1 MLAAIVRRSLAHA
14 GVVVALAALLLAFGT
29 LALRDARYGVFP
41 EFTPPQVTVQTEA
54 PGLAPRQ
61 VEALVTRPLE
71 VALSGVLDTT
81 AMRSSSVQGLSK
93 IQLVFASGVDP
104 YRQRQLVAEKLAV
117 AAARLPAGVGVPTL
131 SPLASSTLIIESIG
145 FTSHKLSPTALQ
157 DFVRWTVVPRLL
169 AVPGVADFN
178 LWGSHE
184 RQLQV
189 RIRPQRLAAF
199 NLGLQDILSA
209 TQLGTGVAG
218 AGFIATPTQQITLH
232 SQGQALT
239 PAELGDTVVRD
250 QAGTPPLLL
259 HDVAQVAYGDAPPV
273 GAALIMG
280 NPGVYLT
287 LVGQYGANTL
297 TTTHAVNTALAELRP
312 LAQRNDVTVYS
323 DLQQPADFVTTAL
336 HALGNSV
343 LIGILLV
350 AVLLMLFLREWRAAL
365 ISFVSIPL
373 SLLAAVIVLSY
384 LGQSL
389 NTMTLGGLAV
399 AVGVVVDDAV
409 IDVENIL
416 RRLRE
421 RTPSPRERL
430 ATVLRASLEVRA
442 PVLFATL
449 VVLVVFL
456 PILSLHGV
464 QGSFFAPLALAF
476 ILAVLASLGVALTVT
491 PALCLLLLSRG
502 THRPEAGFLVRL
514 KDRHARW
521 LIRLSRYPRALLTV
535 ALIAGLVAVAVLPLL
550 GGELLPAFR
559 ESDFIVHLNA
569 PPGASLASMQRVGER
584 ISAEILKVPG
594 VAAVAQNI
602 GRAARANDTHQP
614 NQSEIEVR
622 LTARGARHARQIET
636 RLQAIAAAVPGAR
649 YEVNTFLKE
658 RIGESLT
665 GEIAP
670 VVISVFGQDL
680 HAIDHAAAAVESV
693 LRQMPGAAQVQL
705 KAPPSG
711 PQLSVQLRRTR
722 LVDYGLKPLQVLRA
736 IEVAFQGL
744 PVTSIYTGDRSI
756 PVAVVMAPELRRD
769 PHTVG
774 DLLLRSDSGALVPLS
789 QVADISSGDSRTTI
803 LHDGG
808 IRRQVITCNPTTS
821 NLTGF
826 VARAQRAI
834 ARQVQLPAGVY
845 LNFGGAAEA
854 QTAASHELL
863 ISAGAALAG
872 IVILLFLAFSDARRV
887 LLVVL
892 CIPFALVGGVAALSI
907 SGGVASLGALVGLVA
922 LFGVAVRNAIL
933 LLAHYEQLVVEERQP
948 WNLDTAL
955 QGARER
961 LTPVLMTALLT
972 ALGLLPI
979 AWQSGQVGHE
989 VEGPMAIVLLGGLL
1003 SSTVLSL
1010 LLLPGMALR
1019 WWRPRCKMET

>member
-1 MLAAIVRRSLAHA
+1 MLSAIVRRSLAHA
-14 GVVVALAALLLAFGT
+14 GVVVALAALLLTFGA
-29 LALRDARYGVFP
+29 LALRDSRYGVFP

-93 IQLVFASGVDP
+93 IQLVFASGVNP
-104 YRQRQLVAEKLAV
+104 YRQRQLVAEKLSV

-131 SPLASSTLIIESIG
+131 SPLTSSTLIIESIG
-145 FTSHKLSPTALQ
+145 FTSQRLSPRALQ

-178 LWGSHE
+178 LWGEHA

-189 RIRPQRLAAF
+189 QIRPRRLAAF
-199 NLGLQDILSA
+199 NLSLQDILSA
-209 TQLGTGVAG
+209 AREGTGVAG
-218 AGFIATPTQQITLH
+218 AGFVATPTQQITLH

-239 PAELGDTVVRD
+239 PAELGNTVVRD
-250 QAGTPPLLL
+250 RAGTTPLLL
-259 HDVAQVAYGDAPPV
+259 RDVANVAYGDVPPV
-273 GAALIMG
+273 GAALVMG
-280 NPGVYLT
+280 KPGIYLR
-287 LVGQYGANTL
+287 VIGQYGANTL
-297 TTTHAVNTALAELRP
+297 TTTRAVNAALAELRP
-312 LAQRNDVTVYS
+312 LAQRKGVKIHG
-323 DLQQPADFVTTAL
+323 DLQQPADFITTAL

-365 ISFVSIPL
+365 ISFISIPL
-373 SLLAAVIVLSY
+373 SLLAAVMLLGY

-409 IDVENIL
+409 IDVENVL

-421 RTPSPRERL
+421 HTPSARERL
-430 ATVLRASLEVRA
+430 GTVLRASLEVRA

-491 PALCLLLLSRG
+491 PALCLLLLGKRN
-502 THRPEAGFLVRL
+502 HRPEPAFLARL
-514 KDRHARW
+514 KDLHARW
-521 LIRLSRYPRALLTV
+521 LMGLSNYPRALLAV
-535 ALIAGLVAVAVLPLL
+535 ALIAGLGAAAVLPLL

-559 ESDFIVHLNA
+559 ESDFIVHLNT
-569 PPGASLASMQRVGER
+569 PPGASLASMQRVGKQVA
-584 ISAEILKVPG
+584 AEILKVPG
-594 VAAVAQNI
+594 VATVAQNI

-614 NQSEIEVR
+614 NQSEIDVR
-622 LTARGARHARQIET
+622 LTPTGAQHAKRIET
-636 RLQAIAAAVPGAR
+636 QLQSIAAAVPGAQ

-658 RIGESLT
+658 RVGESLT
-665 GEIAP
+665 GETAP
-670 VVISVFGQDL
+670 VVISVFGKKL
-680 HAIDHAAAAVESV
+680 HAIDRAAAAVESV
-693 LRQMPGAAQVQL
+693 LRQVPGAAQVQL
-705 KAPPSG
+705 KTPPSG
-711 PQLSVQLRRTR
+711 PQLNVQLRRTR
-722 LVDYGLKPLQVLRA
+722 VADYGLKPLQVLQA
-736 IEVAFQGL
+736 IQVAFQGL
-744 PVTSIYTGDRSI
+744 PVNNIYTGDRSI
-756 PVAVVMAPELRRD
+756 PLAVVMAPDLRRD

-774 DLLLRSDSGALVPLS
+774 DLLLRSDTGALVPLA
-789 QVADISSGDSRTTI
+789 QVADITSGDSRTTI
-803 LHDGG
+803 LHEGG

-821 NLTGF
+821 DLTGF

-834 ARQVQLPAGVY
+834 TRKVQLPNGVY
-845 LNFGGAAEA
+845 LNFSGAAEA

-892 CIPFALVGGVAALSI
+892 CIPFALVGGVAALMAT
-907 SGGVASLGALVGLVA
+907 GGVASLGALVGLVA
-922 LFGVAVRNAIL
+922 LFGIAVRNAIL
-933 LLAHYEQLVVEERQP
+933 LLSHYEQLVVNEGCP

-955 QGARER
+955 RGARER

-979 AWQSGQVGHE
+979 AWQSGQAGHE
-989 VEGPMAIVLLGGLL
+989 VEGPMAIVLLGGLI

-1010 LLLPGMALR
+1010 LLLPGMAWR
-1019 WWRPRCKMET
+1019 WLVFNQESS